1 MARTYATLCVDYRGN
16 DVVELISSL
25 VCLQRVDPGAT
36 VHVMANAE
44 CRAMLERSPV
54 RFDTLNVVYDDSID
68 EYLKLTDEEINAKGL
83 VAEYYAIFFEF
94 LKGACTAAGCLGGGG
109 VTYFSVGCW
118 FLRAPPWPSL
128 EDADAFVGV
137 EGTNNGD
144 AADADAVKT
153 AFSGDM
159 FWVRDA
165 AFVEA
170 WRARVLRE
178 ADEQYERNIED
189 VVVQKRDE
197 YMKKETER
205 RAKERREP
213 KKAEAQEEAEADQPE
228 ALAQDAPPEEAEVEV
243 PEEAEVE
250 VPDDFDDEM
259 RRSYRL
265 YMTVHLLKSKFAYV
279 HDVVNANAAPS
290 PSPDVESPAS
300 CYPTSYYNAATYV
313 NPALFYRMRGSLEFD
328 ELKKC
333 DETGRV
339 CYKGEPV
346 CVLKKLTGNQGNDAL
361 NAPVHKIVSLF
372 MNDHP
377 ANGNLLTLASGHK
390 IAMNRAF
397 DGDFCGYAHEP
408 CFDAE
413 LFELMEAKNRAFVA
427 NKWLLYPCNSIG
439 GVVQV
444 YPGDDE
450 RHVLLPYLSGSAHT
464 FYHFELSEATKATY
478 AKYNPDGWS
487 KHLQRAERPL
497 TLHRVLHAGGTGGAP
512 LAAEADAGAE
522 AEAEAEAEAGAE
534 AEDTEKKKTEVI
546 YDPMHCLR
554 FGKPPPPPPPLP
566 SGEEEERQ
574 GRAEPNEE
582 DEGTKD
588 EDVESGLVKDPYEVH
603 VRAMLGARFTHVYAP
618 HQLAEAL
625 ACGSVPLVYSD
636 DVDTRNYEDPLIE
649 GTHYL
654 YLEAETADVDG
665 VIERLGVG
673 AEAALREAGR
683 AYYARNCSP
692 DGFFQKLMARYFG
705 LGPPSPH
712 TVP

>member
-1 MARTYATLCVDYRGN
+1 MRTYATLCVDYRGN

-36 VHVMANAE
+36 VRVMANAE

-54 RFDTLNVVYDDSID
+54 RFDALNVVYDDSID
-68 EYLKLTDEEINAKGL
+68 AYLQMTDEEINAKGL
-83 VAEYYAIFFEF
+83 VARYYAIFFDF
-94 LKGACTAAGCLGGGG
+94 LKGACEASPSEG

-118 FLRAPPWPSL
+118 FLRTPPCPAS
-128 EDADAFVGV
+128 EQEAEAEKRCAFVGV

-144 AADADAVKT
+144 AADADLVRT
-153 AFSGDM
+153 AFSGDL

-189 VVVQKRDE
+189 VLVKKRAEYVQ
-197 YMKKETER
+197 KETER
-205 RAKERREP
+205 RKQEKEKE
-213 KKAEAQEEAEADQPE
+213 KEKDVEEKG
-228 ALAQDAPPEEAEVEV
+228 EEEKDEKDEEEEDEVC
-243 PEEAEVE
+243 

-265 YMTVHLLKSKFAYV
+265 YMTVHLLKSKFSYV
-279 HDVVNANAAPS
+279 HDVAVPVDDVL
-290 PSPDVESPAS
+290 PDAV
-300 CYPTSYYNAATYV
+300 YPTRYYDASTYV
-313 NPALFYRMRGSLEFD
+313 NPALFFRMRGSLEFD
-328 ELKKC
+328 ELKKS

-377 ANGNLLTLASGHK
+377 ANANLLTLASGHK
-390 IAMNRAF
+390 IVMNRAF
-397 DGDFCGYAHEP
+397 DGDFCGYVHEP

-413 LFELMEAKNRAFVA
+413 LFEMMEAKNRAFVKS
-427 NKWLLYPCNSIG
+427 KWLLYPCHSIN

-450 RHVLLPYLSGSAHT
+450 RDVLLPYLSGSAHT
-464 FYHFELSEATKATY
+464 FYHFELSEATKAMY
-478 AKYNPDGWS
+478 AKYNPGGWS

-497 TLHRVLHAGGTGGAP
+497 ALHRVLHSAEEEEEEGT
-512 LAAEADAGAE
+512 EGAE
-522 AEAEAEAEAGAE
+522 GAE
-534 AEDTEKKKTEVI
+534 GAEEREGTAGRDRRTATEEEERGARTEVA
-546 YDPMHCLR
+546 YDPMHALR
-554 FGKPPPPPPPLP
+554 FGPPPVRGGPVGGEDAPPL
-566 SGEEEERQ
+566 
-574 GRAEPNEE
+574 
-582 DEGTKD
+582 D
-588 EDVESGLVKDPYEVH
+588 EDVESGLVRDPYEVH
-603 VRAMLGARFTHVYAP
+603 VRAMLAARFTHVYAP

-625 ACGSVPLVYSD
+625 ACGSVPLVHA
-636 DVDTRNYEDPLIE
+636 DVDTRHYEDPLVE
-649 GTHYL
+649 GVHYL
-654 YLEAETADVDG
+654 NADHEG
-665 VIERLGVG
+665 VVERLGVG
-673 AEAALREAGR
+673 AETALREAGR

-692 DGFFQKLMARYFG
+692 DGFFQKLMVRYFG
-705 LGPPSPH
+705 LGSSSIPPPPPGPPAPELESP
-712 TVP
+712 PGL